1 MRSKQLSNRA
11 FALAVAAAL
20 SLPAGPSLAGGG
32 CPQCATEPT
41 QIMNNIQLVAQY
53 MKQVEQHST
62 QVRNMVTNVSQLQ
75 DMLVQAT
82 QFDMMGQLKPFY
94 DIAGS
99 LRSIGM
105 AVQSAKGIAY
115 SMDNLDGRFRAQFKG
130 YVANPNV
137 SYQYRAWSDN
147 VNSTFESTMKGM
159 ELTRQEIENET
170 TFAQK
175 LQAMAATSRG
185 RNQLEQTIIAF
196 ADASVGQMQKLRTL
210 MLMDMQSKQAYQSY
224 NVNKELL
231 SRANTEE
238 SLKGPTTSQSKTTV
252 TAGGN
257 LK

>member
-1 MRSKQLSNRA
+1 MKPKQLSKR
-11 FALAVAAAL
+11 ALALAAAVAL
-20 SLPAGPSLAGGG
+20 GIPAGPALAGGG

-53 MKQVEQHST
+53 MKQVEQHTT
-62 QVRNMVTNVSQLQ
+62 QVRNMMMNVGQLQ
-75 DMLVQAT
+75 DMMVQAT
-82 QFDMMGQLKPFY
+82 QFDLFGPLKPFY

-115 SMDNLDGRFRAQFKG
+115 SMDNLDGRFRTQFKG

-175 LQAMAATSRG
+175 LQAMAATSKG
-185 RNQLEQTIIAF
+185 RNQLEQTVLAF
-196 ADASVGQMQKLRTL
+196 ADASVGQMQKLRSL
-210 MLMDMQSKQAYQSY
+210 MLLDMQSKQAYQAY
-224 NVNKELL
+224 QVNNDMMIK
-231 SRANTEE
+231 ANDEE
-238 SLKGPTTSQSKTTV
+238 FTKARPNTQNKNMGLRP
-252 TAGGN
+252 
-257 LK
+257 